1 MNIKRGV
8 IAALTCSSIGA
19 ASAVMLIAAF
29 VLGNW
34 FINDSIPAEREFDT
48 RWLSSAWMG
57 PAIGVAIYLGLTGFA
72 IFAPTI
78 NYGFARTLV
87 IIFFVSIPLTILL
100 GNLELT
106 PKRVKS
112 IEHPVFYPSELA
124 ILIMPP
130 AGIAALLLASRLNGE
145 SNDKIA
151 TKKTEPSD
159 AHQALDR
166 PF

>member
-8 IAALTCSSIGA
+8 IAALTCSSIGVA
-19 ASAVMLIAAF
+19 FAVLLIAAF

-34 FINDSIPAEREFDT
+34 FFNDPIPAEREFDT

-72 IFAPTI
+72 TFAPTI
-78 NYGFARTLV
+78 NYGFARTLA
-87 IIFFVSIPLTILL
+87 IISLVSIPLTLVL
-100 GNLELT
+100 SNLEIT
-106 PKRVKS
+106 PKRVKI

-124 ILIMPP
+124 ILIIPP
-130 AGIAALLLASRLNGE
+130 AGVAALLLAWRLDSD
-145 SNDKIA
+145 SNNAIS

-159 AHQALDR
+159 ARQALDR
-166 PF
+166 PI